1 MTTVAPLKSKS
12 EKLDRL
18 KAILQKQKPRQ
29 FEQLAASLIGT
40 LLDVP
45 IALAKSGFQFGG
57 DAGPAGRAA
66 RSFRI
71 ETKRYADNTSLSD
84 RELLGEIDHAIV
96 RDSGLEGWFLVA
108 TREVPEQVQMDLA
121 DKSAKVGVPVIII
134 DWTTAACPDLAA
146 LCTVA
151 PEIVGSICGSEAQEI
166 TRAITDTMSNSLEKL
181 KRELQT
187 WSLGYEGMR
196 SLAHGK
202 LDEVWTT
209 PAVAVANLGQ
219 DIAGGARASTIR
231 RATSFAGLSSWWQ
244 ASEPGAAPA
253 IACGMEGFGKTW
265 AAVDWLVDQRSELPI
280 VLLLPSS
287 RFAGATN
294 ATETTLKTIIA
305 ESLFEI
311 AKARDVE
318 HWKGRLERLL
328 KRPISEG
335 PVLVLCL
342 DGMNQ
347 EPGVPWLRFLQILQA
362 DPFVDRVRI
371 IGTTRKHHF
380 EERLNHLSGL
390 IIRPHTIE
398 ITQFTDEPGGELDQ
412 RLAHDNLTR
421 GDIHAELLPFAR
433 TPRLYD
439 LVIKLRD
446 RLDTS
451 TEVTVHRLLW
461 EYGRDTLGVRGGNA
475 LSESEWKTWL
485 SGLAD
490 RNRAGAQSYSF
501 GELGNLAARP
511 DLSET
516 DVYRR
521 LSEIVDGHFVT
532 QLPSG
537 KYKLSVQAV
546 THALGLALLNQLEEV
561 TSATQPSIETALFQW
576 LDPISGLDER
586 SEILRASVNI
596 ALAQSRPIPE
606 IVITELVTAWLSTQN
621 LIEDHRAE
629 LAGLAKPLLR
639 PLLDVLERETHG
651 AYQGARL
658 IALESIRS
666 LPKDDGHTWAV
677 IIERATE
684 WLRVFSRDVDP
695 PSRRNDESEKS
706 RSEHLKKRIGKDED
720 GEATI
725 LGLRLKIIER
735 GGSPGI
741 EEIPALIEG
750 FPLARAKSI
759 FEYNA
764 LVEALTRRSGIWD
777 ELKWIVL
784 LNRVDFAETRNMLKC
799 LSDDFLGRPAE
810 LGVHPEL
817 NRRIAA
823 LLLWMSG
830 DEALESEAVECDPGL
845 DSWRSY
851 EEDYLLD
858 PSNSWYRL
866 ERRHVDEVMAN
877 RALPLFRRID
887 RAKHF
892 WIDPAVSAPPSFV
905 EDLTLGS
912 NLFDLSNVYVGRG
925 HTKEDHDLEQFV
937 VPLARFAPNALA
949 TMIRRKLT
957 PATRLDENGRWA
969 LSHHAI
975 EHFLLN
981 EGGIAAALGYVR
993 RSRSRANADE
1003 KSHIRENFMLFE
1015 AASLDTREQFELFLD
1030 ANQKYISY
1038 DPQHILKAPSLEVLD
1053 GLIAKYGVRKSKAQN
1068 NLVALL
1074 SLVEPELSD
1083 GAWQWL
1089 LDRAFDPK
1097 FELRG
1102 VAFKILSRADGVQF
1116 GNKLL
1121 ERGWSWTSGDDDWVN
1136 HYGSHAVIDAAMSAP
1151 FEQIASIIMPSLLP
1165 YAVKER
1171 GAEVGDT
1178 RLAAEILSSLLM
1190 SPTARAADPGA
1201 EIFVNAERR
1210 EGDPVSFS
1218 ILPPPMVPDDP
1229 WEDWRAM
1236 SRPGEYAKHR
1246 QTAVDNAVARIKDA
1260 RTTGARLFIHSFSP
1274 EDFSPF
1280 IANHRETVMQWI
1292 EGYADCTTEFAR
1304 RVRLAEGAHIALCDA
1319 MFEHNPVLAA
1329 TLWRSLRKALHTR
1342 FIGDG
1347 KIDEMIHLVF
1357 KHAALPQAAI
1367 LLDELYALESCST
1380 DAALFNLAL
1389 AAQLND
1395 QATWLDRII
1404 ALDEASDD
1412 IWRRQRGRII
1422 KGFRVGNDL
1431 PFQDSGSD
1439 VVAPD
1444 LRTSR
1449 HQKKLRWQHR
1459 EACARHW
1466 WAAYWDAATIEDA
1479 YAAWV
1484 LFLHAAD
1491 RRAHCWMVE
1500 RIRAVSEAEP
1510 LAKEKLAHF
1519 RLNYDRL
1526 TRAMEKHEKDMD
1538 REFLG
1543 RRIKEDI
1550 GPWRAQH

>member
-1 MTTVAPLKSKS
+1 MTDALSLKSTS
-12 EKLDRL
+12 EKLGRL
-18 KAILQKQKPRQ
+18 KAILQKQTPRK

-45 IALAKSGFQFGG
+45 IAVAKSGFQFGG
-57 DAGPAGRAA
+57 DAGPAGRGM

-71 ETKRYADNTSLSD
+71 ETKRYADNTRLSD

-121 DKSAKVGVPVIII
+121 DKSANVGVPVIIV
-134 DWTTAACPDLAA
+134 DWKSNACPDLAA

-151 PEIVGSICGSEAQEI
+151 PEIVGSICGSEAEEI
-166 TRAITDTMSNSLEKL
+166 TRAIADAMSESLAVL
-181 KRELQT
+181 RRELQT
-187 WSLGYEGMR
+187 WSLGFEGLR
-196 SLAHGK
+196 SLAHRK
-202 LDEVWTT
+202 LAEVWNT
-209 PAVAVANLGQ
+209 PALAVATIGQ
-219 DIAGGARASTIR
+219 DIAGGARTSTIR
-231 RATSFAGLSSWWQ
+231 RAASFAELSHWWQ
-244 ASEPGAAPA
+244 ADSRGPAPA

-265 AAVDWLVDQRSELPI
+265 AAADWLVDQQGELPI

-294 ATETTLKTIIA
+294 PTETTIKTIIA
-305 ESLFEI
+305 ECLFEI
-311 AKARDVE
+311 AKSRDVE

-328 KRPISEG
+328 QRPIGEG

-362 DPFVDRVRI
+362 EPFVGRVRT

-380 EERLNHLSGL
+380 EERLNYLSGL
-390 IIRPHTIE
+390 IARPRLIE

-412 RLAHDNLTR
+412 RLAHDNLSR
-421 GDIHAELLPFAR
+421 DDIQAELLPFAR

-461 EYGRDTLGVRGGNA
+461 EYGRDTLGIRGGNA
-475 LSESEWKTWL
+475 FSESEWKTWL
-485 SGLAD
+485 SCLAD

-501 GELGNLAARP
+501 SELGDFAKQP

-516 DVYRR
+516 EVYRR
-521 LSEIVDGHFVT
+521 LSEIVDGHFVR

-537 KYKLSVQAV
+537 KYKLSDQAV
-546 THALGLALLNQLEEV
+546 VHALGLALLNHLEEV
-561 TSATQPSIETALFQW
+561 QSPTQASVEIALFRW

-596 ALAQSRPIPE
+596 ALAQSRLIPE
-606 IVITELVTAWLSTQN
+606 IVIAELVTAWLSTQN

-629 LAGLAKPLLR
+629 LAGLTKPLLR
-639 PLLDVLERETHG
+639 PLLDVLERDPHG
-651 AYQGARL
+651 AYRSARL
-658 IALESIRS
+658 IALESIRG
-666 LPKDDGHTWAV
+666 LPKDDGDTWAA
-677 IIERATE
+677 IIERATR
-684 WLRVFSRDVDP
+684 WLSVFSRDVDP

-706 RSEHLKKRIGKDED
+706 RSEHLKKRIGRDDD

-725 LGLRLKIIER
+725 LGLRLQIIER
-735 GGSPGI
+735 GGPPGI
-741 EEIPALIEG
+741 GEIPALIEG
-750 FPLARAKSI
+750 FPLAHARSI
-759 FEYNA
+759 FEVNA
-764 LVEALTRRSGIWD
+764 LVEALTRSSGIWD
-777 ELKWIVL
+777 ELKWVVL
-784 LNRVDFAETRNMLKC
+784 LNRVDFVKTRNMLKS

-810 LGVHPEL
+810 SGVHPDL
-817 NRRIAA
+817 NRRVAA

-830 DEALESEAVECDPGL
+830 DEALEIEAAARDPRL
-845 DSWRSY
+845 DSWQSY
-851 EEDYLLD
+851 EEDYLPD

-866 ERRHVDEVMAN
+866 EQRHVDEVMAN
-877 RALPLFRRID
+877 RELPLWRRID

-892 WIDPAVSAPPSFV
+892 WIDPAVPVPQSFV
-905 EDLTLGS
+905 EDLTDGS
-912 NLFDLSNVYVGRG
+912 NQFDLSNVYVGRG
-925 HTKEDHDLEQFV
+925 HTREDHNLEQMV
-937 VPLARFAPNALA
+937 IPLARFAPTALA
-949 TMIRRKLT
+949 AMMRRKLT
-957 PATRLDENGRWA
+957 PAKKLDANRRWA
-969 LSHHAI
+969 LSLHAI

-981 EGGIAAALGYVR
+981 EVGTAAALGNVR

-1003 KSHIRENFMLFE
+1003 KSHIAENFMLFE
-1015 AASLDTREQFELFLD
+1015 AALLGAREQFEMFLD
-1030 ANQKYISY
+1030 ANHKHISY
-1038 DPQHILKAPSLEVLD
+1038 DPQHILKSPSPSELD
-1053 GLIAKYGVRKSKAQN
+1053 DLIAKYGRKKAKAQS

-1074 SLVEPELSD
+1074 SLVEPELSE

-1089 LDRAFDPK
+1089 LHRALDPK
-1097 FELRG
+1097 FDLRG
-1102 VAFKILSRADGVQF
+1102 VACKILNRFDGARLGRTLREQS
-1116 GNKLL
+1116 
-1121 ERGWSWTSGDDDWVN
+1121 WSWTPGGDDWVN
-1136 HYGSHAVIDAAMSAP
+1136 HYGSHAVIDASMSMP
-1151 FEQIASIIMPSLLP
+1151 FEQVASIITPSLLP

-1171 GAEVGDT
+1171 GAEIGDS
-1178 RLAAEILSSLLM
+1178 RLAAEILSTLLM

-1218 ILPPPMVPDDP
+1218 ILPPPMNPDDP
-1229 WEDWRAM
+1229 FDDWKAM
-1236 SRPGEYAKHR
+1236 SRADEYAKHR
-1246 QTAVDNAVARIKDA
+1246 QNAVDTAIARIKDA
-1260 RTTGARLFIHSFSP
+1260 RTNGARLFIHSFSS

-1280 IANHRETVMQWI
+1280 IVNHRETVMQWI
-1292 EGYADCTTEFAR
+1292 DGYVDCTAEFAR
-1304 RVRLAEGAHIALCDA
+1304 RVRLAEGAHIAICDA
-1319 MFEHNPVLAA
+1319 MFEHDPIVAA
-1329 TLWRSLRKALHTR
+1329 TLWRSLRKALRTR
-1342 FIGDG
+1342 FIGHA
-1347 KIDEMIHLVF
+1347 KVDEMTHLVF
-1357 KHAALPQAAI
+1357 KHAALPQASA
-1367 LLDELYALESCST
+1367 LLDELYALEFCST

-1395 QATWLDRII
+1395 QCAWLDRII
-1404 ALDEASDD
+1404 ALDEGSDD
-1412 IWRRQRGRII
+1412 VWHRQRGQIMR
-1422 KGFRVGNDL
+1422 GFRVGNHL
-1431 PFQDSGSD
+1431 PFPDSGSD

-1449 HQKKLRWQHR
+1449 RQKMLRWQHR
-1459 EACARHW
+1459 EACAKHW
-1466 WAAYWDAATIEDA
+1466 WDAYWDAATAEEA
-1479 YAAWV
+1479 YAAWI
-1484 LFLHAAD
+1484 LFLHSAD

-1500 RIRAVSEAEP
+1500 RIREVNEAEP
-1510 LAKEKLAHF
+1510 LAKKKLAHF

-1526 TRAMEKHEKDMD
+1526 VRAMEKREKDMD

-1550 GPWRAQH
+1550 GPWRVRR